1 MKYRQALAL
10 SLGEHTTHL
19 GLRCGG
25 LAPSI
30 KSKKMPPLFKRW
42 QLCLVYSLAL
52 MSVFILMRIAYGL
65 GYKTAKAKKFVE
77 IGTVD
82 TLVQDAVNRT
92 LIKIERTDE
101 VNVADIERYVAIINK
116 GEATLINL
124 DRYL

>member
-1 MKYRQALAL
+1 MFDIILSLTLAL
-10 SLGEHTTHL
+10 T
-19 GLRCGG
+19 
-25 LAPSI
+25 
-30 KSKKMPPLFKRW
+30 
-42 QLCLVYSLAL
+42 
-52 MSVFILMRIAYGL
+52 SVFILMCIAYGV

-101 VNVADIERYVAIINK
+101 VNVADIGQYIAIVNQ

>member
-1 MKYRQALAL
+1 MFDIILSLTLAL
-10 SLGEHTTHL
+10 TG
-19 GLRCGG
+19 
-25 LAPSI
+25 I
-30 KSKKMPPLFKRW
+30 
-42 QLCLVYSLAL
+42 
-52 MSVFILMRIAYGL
+52 FILVCIAYGL

-82 TLVQDAVNRT
+82 TLVQDATNRI

-101 VNVADIERYVAIINK
+101 INVADIRQYIAIVNK